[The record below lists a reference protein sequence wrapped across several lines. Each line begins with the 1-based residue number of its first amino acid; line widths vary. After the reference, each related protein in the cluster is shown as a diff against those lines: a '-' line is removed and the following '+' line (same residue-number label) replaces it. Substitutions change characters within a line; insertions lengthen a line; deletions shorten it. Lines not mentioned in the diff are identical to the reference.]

1 MKKFII
7 FLLIMFIG
15 AISNATNLNE
25 LHTVVLEG
33 SDEGY
38 NIVLNSDV
46 EPIVKKTTKGSDFMK
61 LTLTGVSASETLNA
75 VYRGSIDINSL
86 IIETVSSNEIKIY
99 IEAKNIA
106 NATILSKSANGSLN
120 IISERFPIE
129 KVVWSVC
136 ALVILGLLFRSAKSI
151 TDYENSIVIKKD
163 IKDREIE
170 LYRNFQKELDNM
182 PKINSKIK
190 NAYATNIMP
199 RSRRNYKELA
209 RR

>member
-1 MKKFII
+1 MAFGQIVI
-7 FLLIMFIG
+7 SWCFCLAFWVWFCLYLIK
-15 AISNATNLNE
+15 
-25 LHTVVLEG
+25 
-33 SDEGY
+33 
-38 NIVLNSDV
+38 
-46 EPIVKKTTKGSDFMK
+46 P
-61 LTLTGVSASETLNA
+61 LNA
-75 VYRGSIDINSL
+75 
-86 IIETVSSNEIKIY
+86 IKVAIVVV
-99 IEAKNIA
+99 A
-106 NATILSKSANGSLN
+106 NLAIVRPLASFWLFKILSKSANGSLN